1 VHTGEHPALR
11 ALAVI
16 SHILLKQ
23 VHTHMH
29 NTQTLHTILQ
39 ILLQPDT
46 GAERLI
52 RAELQK
58 DIKAESLMV
67 IKLADEQRIDLE
79 WPEAIEIAKE
89 QVL

>member
-1 VHTGEHPALR
+1 VSWRYTHPYTHACALP
-11 ALAVI
+11 
-16 SHILLKQ
+16 
-23 VHTHMH
+23 
-29 NTQTLHTILQ
+29 Q

-46 GAERLI
+46 GAERSI

>member
-1 VHTGEHPALR
+1 MFVRTLRLHMYVHP
-11 ALAVI
+11 
-16 SHILLKQ
+16 LL
-23 VHTHMH
+23 
-29 NTQTLHTILQ
+29 TLQLLLQ

-46 GAERLI
+46 GAERLV

-89 QVL
+89 QVLGTSHL